1 MASECGIDSLIVQ
14 PIAGNARLLAGGDR
28 IPRVRH
34 ANQGMRKILCL
45 PLLAAVSVY
54 AQTGPSK
61 PESSRSAKRLS
72 PVSTTVV
79 VLGNPA
85 PVTLG
90 ESDRSTAVMNTQKH
104 PLAYSTVEDYLRT
117 DASTFVEQ
125 RGGGGSQADISI
137 RGTTFEQTLVL
148 LNGLRID
155 DPETSHNNMDIPV
168 PLDALRSIDVLHGA
182 GSTLYGSDAI
192 GGVIDFVT
200 AKPTHDALLL
210 RAGGGNYGK
219 NEQAAVASAVGRRW
233 SEMLAGQRDFSSGF
247 MYDRDYRDEEASS
260 ESRWQSAL
268 GTTDIL
274 LASDNRAF
282 GANNFYG
289 NYPSYERTK
298 GWFASMEQ
306 DLGRKMQAAFGYRRH
321 TDEFVL
327 FRNDPA
333 LYENNHIDTSW
344 QAALRRHD
352 AIGTN
357 LKLYYGLE
365 SDGDGIHSNNLGIHA
380 RNWGAGYLDGTWQ
393 TRRASISAGLR
404 QEIISGGY
412 TVTSPMLEGGYF
424 GRRRIRVR
432 AAAGYGFRL
441 PTYLDLYYSDPTTL
455 GNANLKPESAW
466 NFEGGVDWFG
476 SARFFLQSTVFTS
489 LQHHAIDYV
498 RANANEK
505 YQATNLSNFQFT
517 GWENSADWRVN
528 HANEIKASW
537 TLLTGA
543 QSALHGLQS
552 RYVFNYPVNNAS
564 LVGTHT
570 WSGGYLLET
579 RIGVTQR
586 YQQSPYAVWGLAFAK
601 ESGLLRPYLRLSN
614 ITNTGY
620 QEVEGVQMPGREVV
634 AGLELSLAR
643 KSPGE

>member
-1 MASECGIDSLIVQ
+1 M
-14 PIAGNARLLAGGDR
+14 R
-28 IPRVRH
+28 I
-34 ANQGMRKILCL
+34 ILCL

-54 AQTGPSK
+54 AQSK
-61 PESSRSAKRLS
+61 PLKPEHAKTANS
-72 PVSTTVV
+72 VQPVSTTVV
-79 VLGNPA
+79 VVGSPE

-104 PLAYSTVEDYLRT
+104 PLAYSTAEDYLRT

-137 RGTTFEQTLVL
+137 RGTSFEQTLVL
-148 LNGLRID
+148 LNGLRIND
-155 DPETSHNNMDIPV
+155 AETSHNNMDIPV
-168 PLDALRSIDVLHGA
+168 PLDALRSIDVLHGS

-200 AKPTHDALLL
+200 ARPTHNSLLL
-210 RAGGGNYGK
+210 RAGGGNYGE
-219 NEQAAVASAVGRRW
+219 NEQAAVASAVGRKW

-260 ESRWQSAL
+260 ESRWQSIL
-268 GTTDIL
+268 GTTDVL
-274 LASDNRAF
+274 LAGDDRAF
-282 GANNFYG
+282 GANQFYG

-298 GWFASMEQ
+298 GWFASLEQ
-306 DLGRKMQAAFGYRRH
+306 DLGPRTQAAFGYRRH

-327 FRNDPA
+327 FRQDPA
-333 LYENNHIDTSW
+333 IYENNHADTSW
-344 QAALRRHD
+344 EAALRRHD
-352 AIGTN
+352 SIGSQ

-365 SDGDGIHSNNLGIHA
+365 SNGDGIHSNNLGVHA
-380 RNWGAGYLDGTWQ
+380 RNWGAGYLDGAWN
-393 TRRASISAGLR
+393 TRRASVSAGLR

-412 TVTSPMLEGGYF
+412 SVTSPMLEAGYF
-424 GRRRIRVR
+424 VRPRIKLR

-441 PTYLDLYYSDPTTL
+441 PTYLDLYYSDPTTV

-466 NFEGGVDWFG
+466 NFEGGVDWFA
-476 SARFFLQSTVFTS
+476 SARVFLESTVFTS

-498 RANANEK
+498 RANANDK
-505 YQATNLSNFQFT
+505 YRATNLSNFQFT
-517 GWENSADWRVN
+517 GWENTLHWRVN
-528 HANEIKASW
+528 DANTMQASW

-552 RYVFNYPVNNAS
+552 AYVFNYPVNNAS
-564 LVGTHT
+564 LVGTHI
-570 WSGGYLLET
+570 WRAGYLIQT

-586 YQQSPYAVWGLAFAK
+586 YQQDPYAVWGLDFARD
-601 ESGLLRPYLRLSN
+601 SGRLRPYLRVSN

-620 QEVEGVQMPGREVV
+620 QEIQDVQMPGREIV
-634 AGLELSLAR
+634 AGLELSLSR
-643 KSPGE
+643 KKAAN